1 MKIRHISTYPS
12 NKKLILCATLF
23 ALTSR
28 ALKINLDQELDEEA
42 TKKAQISDEDAMY
55 MFSQANLDGVRI
67 MDLPDAPQKEVPTMS
82 DEQAVVEFQ
91 AHQ

>member
-42 TKKAQISDEDAMY
+42 TKKA
-55 MFSQANLDGVRI
+55 
-67 MDLPDAPQKEVPTMS
+67 
-82 DEQAVVEFQ
+82 
-91 AHQ
+91 